1 MIFVNDFAQSVMF
14 ISLLSG
20 ASWLLTN
27 IYVPCTDE
35 GKRQFITWFKN
46 IQMPDNVDWLV
57 VGDFNFIRKAEDR
70 NKPGANINEILMFN
84 EAISSLDPVEIP
96 LKGRTFTWDQQ
107 TRLPSSGKIR
117 LVFFLPLL
125 DFKLPQHSSHIFGYA
140 IFWSCAMYYPY

>member
-46 IQMPDNVDWLV
+46 KQMPDNVDWLV
-57 VGDFNFIRKAEDR
+57 VGDFNFIRKA
-70 NKPGANINEILMFN
+70 
-84 EAISSLDPVEIP
+84 
-96 LKGRTFTWDQQ
+96 
-107 TRLPSSGKIR
+107 
-117 LVFFLPLL
+117 
-125 DFKLPQHSSHIFGYA
+125 
-140 IFWSCAMYYPY
+140 